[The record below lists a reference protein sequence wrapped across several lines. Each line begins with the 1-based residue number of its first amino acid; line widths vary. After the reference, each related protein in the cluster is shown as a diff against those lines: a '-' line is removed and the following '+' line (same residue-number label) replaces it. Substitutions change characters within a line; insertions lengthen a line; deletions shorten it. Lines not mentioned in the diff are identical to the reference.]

1 MASQMDRFRRAFEA
15 NRRAEFEVTNLD
27 EPLGRRT
34 CFDCGARRL
43 GCMLITLGDEEFVAC
58 QPCTERIL
66 KLDQPSAT
74 GPGSDATA

>member
-1 MASQMDRFRRAFEA
+1 MTSQMSRFRQAYET
-15 NRRAEFEVTNLD
+15 NRGAELEVLD
-27 EPLGRRT
+27 LVGPLGRRT

-66 KLDQPSAT
+66 KLDRSSMRVA
-74 GPGSDATA
+74 GAGATA